1 MKLKLLG
8 TGTSGGVPVLGCR
21 CEVCQS
27 DDARDKRLRCVL
39 LVETEGSR
47 VLVDCGPDIRQQL
60 LGEPFRRID
69 GVLITHSH
77 YDHVAGIDDLRPYCA
92 FGDIDLYARQD
103 TAQALRQAMPYCF
116 TDTLYPGVPLLRLHE
131 IRPHQSFL
139 IGDIPVLP
147 IEVMH
152 GQWPILGY
160 RLGALAYITDMK
172 TMAETELAYL
182 QGVDTLIVN
191 ALRFEKPHHSHQL
204 VEDAIRFARRLG
216 VRRTIFVHMTHQIGL
231 HSAANGR
238 LPEGFEFGYDGMEI
252 HLPLV

>member
-39 LVETEGSR
+39 LVETEDSR

-103 TAQALRQAMPYCF
+103 TAQALRRAMPYCF
-116 TDTLYPGVPLLRLHE
+116 TDTLYPGR
-131 IRPHQSFL
+131 ISRS
-139 IGDIPVLP
+139 
-147 IEVMH
+147 
-152 GQWPILGY
+152 
-160 RLGALAYITDMK
+160 
-172 TMAETELAYL
+172 
-182 QGVDTLIVN
+182 
-191 ALRFEKPHHSHQL
+191 
-204 VEDAIRFARRLG
+204 
-216 VRRTIFVHMTHQIGL
+216 
-231 HSAANGR
+231 
-238 LPEGFEFGYDGMEI
+238 
-252 HLPLV
+252 